1 MKEENRLKRQGEI
14 EQAAYALLREDGY
27 GNISML
33 KVAKRAKASNETL
46 YRWYGDKLGLF
57 GALVAKNAE
66 EAKRL
71 LNAALAEK
79 SDPQQVLEALGPV
92 LLGILLSPQ
101 AIALNQA
108 AASDASGELGQ
119 ALADAGRETILPML
133 VKVLATAY
141 GEEASSAAEL
151 YLRLL
156 VGDLQIRRVIGQ
168 MPAPDRAF
176 IEARAQEALDLYLT
190 LQNKQMG

>member
-71 LNAALAEK
+71 LDAALQRK
-79 SDPQQVLEALGPV
+79 
-92 LLGILLSPQ
+92 
-101 AIALNQA
+101 AIRNKCSRLW
-108 AASDASGELGQ
+108 
-119 ALADAGRETILPML
+119 GRSCWGF
-133 VKVLATAY
+133 Y
-141 GEEASSAAEL
+141 
-151 YLRLL
+151 
-156 VGDLQIRRVIGQ
+156 
-168 MPAPDRAF
+168 
-176 IEARAQEALDLYLT
+176 
-190 LQNKQMG
+190 

>member
-1 MKEENRLKRQGEI
+1 M
-14 EQAAYALLREDGY
+14 
-27 GNISML
+27 
-33 KVAKRAKASNETL
+33 
-46 YRWYGDKLGLF
+46 
-57 GALVAKNAE
+57 
-66 EAKRL
+66 
-71 LNAALAEK
+71 
-79 SDPQQVLEALGPV
+79 LEALGPV

-133 VKVLATAY
+133 VKVLATAH

-190 LQNKQMG
+190 LQNKQKG